1 MFLFLYELFQD
12 PSEVSL
18 QQWQGFSKLVSN
30 KMEAIVRLNGDAVE
44 IQVRGPQKMAP
55 SCIYFLEDIANVIEQ
70 TTTEIAPGMSLER
83 HFLSPKHLR
92 EHISNPASFAPE
104 VIMAMQQRESL
115 SIINSDGDEE
125 LFTDVVCFGSREV
138 AAMLTL
144 GIDMSVSQL
153 TMPSRCEL
161 AALLDPPDAM
171 GRDWSILAVKL
182 NLAET
187 LPEVDSTGQSIS
199 QTDQLISE
207 WSIKCPE
214 SATVGKFC
222 AILEEMGRAD
232 ARDALYRT
240 VPLYMFAPLDEQ
252 PILNQVQVTSQ
263 RDTTTSIA
271 DSGVLL
277 SSAPRSSSTLS
288 N

>member
-1 MFLFLYELFQD
+1 
-12 PSEVSL
+12 
-18 QQWQGFSKLVSN
+18 
-30 KMEAIVRLNGDAVE
+30 MEALVRLNGDAVE
-44 IQVRGPQKMAP
+44 IQVRGPPKMAP
-55 SCIYFLEDIANVIEQ
+55 SCIYFLEDIAGVIEQ
-70 TTTEIAPGMSLER
+70 TTTEIAPGISLER

-92 EHISNPASFAPE
+92 EHVSNPANFPPE
-104 VIMAMQQRESL
+104 TIMSMQQKESL
-115 SIINSDGDEE
+115 SIINSDGEEE
-125 LFTDVVCFGSREV
+125 LFTDVVCFGSRAV

-153 TMPSRCEL
+153 TLPSRCEL

-214 SATVGKFC
+214 TATVGKFC
-222 AILEEMGRAD
+222 AILEEMGRSD

-240 VPLYMFAPLDEQ
+240 VPLYMFADVLHDEQ
-252 PILNQVQVTSQ
+252 QIGGGGQIISSSSQ
-263 RDTTTSIA
+263 RDTATSIA